1 MICKFIFLFK
11 FEDRSYIGLEVRPR
25 QSTTRS
31 SSSLFFFLGN
41 WNGEK
46 TIDLEQDSDAG
57 YAARMSNFLDELEY
71 LQSGS
76 VHCTEDELVRTR
88 KSHKPPCKIEGT
100 SLGHCSYFPYGYS
113 KDSGMKPCFSLELK
127 TLDFV
132 PEPYEADDDDGFE
145 YLYLPFEIREM
156 VLDQKEPRRIYVDC
170 HGEHPVDEEVILGSV
185 TYYPVHQ
192 GIPMGFFP
200 RKTGD
205 LGPLLAVQ
213 FSDLPKGQAV
223 HVVCS
228 LYFKGSENF
237 EETKFQIIVEH

>member
-1 MICKFIFLFK
+1 
-11 FEDRSYIGLEVRPR
+11 
-25 QSTTRS
+25 
-31 SSSLFFFLGN
+31 
-41 WNGEK
+41 
-46 TIDLEQDSDAG
+46 
-57 YAARMSNFLDELEY
+57 MSNFLDQFEY

-76 VHCTEDELVRTR
+76 DHCTGDELVRTR
-88 KSHKPPCKIEGT
+88 KSHKPPCKIEAT
-100 SLGHCSYFPYGYS
+100 SVGHCNHFPYGYS

-132 PEPYEADDDDGFE
+132 PEPYEADDDVGLE
-145 YLYLPFEIREM
+145 YPYLPYPIRDR
-156 VLDQKEPRRIYVDC
+156 VLDPNEPRRIYVDC
-170 HGEHPVDEEVILGSV
+170 YGEYPADVEAIGSL

-205 LGPLLAVQ
+205 PGPLFAVQ
-213 FSDLPKGQAV
+213 FSDLPKGQVV

-237 EETKFQIIVEH
+237 EETKFQFIVEH

>member
-11 FEDRSYIGLEVRPR
+11 FEDRKYIGLEVRPR

-31 SSSLFFFLGN
+31 SSSLYFFFGN

-46 TIDLEQDSDAG
+46 TIDLERDSDAG

-76 VHCTEDELVRTR
+76 VPCTDDELVLMR
-88 KSHKPPCKIEGT
+88 KSHKPPCKIEAT
-100 SLGHCSYFPYGYS
+100 SLGHCSQFPYGYS
-113 KDSGMKPCFSLELK
+113 KDSGMKPCFILELK
-127 TLDFV
+127 MLDFV
-132 PEPYEADDDDGFE
+132 PEPYEADDDVGVE
-145 YLYLPFEIREM
+145 YLYLPFGIRDR
-156 VLDQKEPRRIYVDC
+156 VLDPKEPRRIYVDC
-170 HGEHPVDEEVILGSV
+170 HGEYAADEDALGSV
-185 TYYPVHQ
+185 AYYPGHQ
-192 GIPMGFFP
+192 GFPMGFFP

-205 LGPLLAVQ
+205 PGPLLAFQ

-223 HVVCS
+223 QFVCS

-237 EETKFQIIVEH
+237 EETKFQFILEH